1 MSEDSPETQPA
12 KPRLGERVAAVSRKG
27 REELTRKGGIPD
39 QAHGLFR
46 QWFRKVWA
54 ARGGG
59 LYAVG
64 FAVAFLYFEINDI
77 LFDDIPKLTTIN
89 VMSADLIGFIIEFII
104 DTFINMGLAFAW
116 PVWVIQW
123 QPPYG
128 LALLVAAFILFP
140 KFVKAPLEHWLF
152 EGKEPP
158 PPEKREK
165 TKREKKKPR
174 AKDE

>member
-1 MSEDSPETQPA
+1 MSEETPETPPA
-12 KPRLGERVAAVSRKG
+12 RKRIGEHVAAVSRRG

-46 QWFRKVWA
+46 QWFRQVWE

-77 LFDDIPKLTTIN
+77 LFDDIPKLATIN
-89 VMSADLIGFIIEFII
+89 IISADLIGFIIEFII
-104 DTFINMGLAFAW
+104 DTLINMALAFAW

-128 LALLVAAFILFP
+128 LGFLIAAFILFP
-140 KFVKAPLEHWLF
+140 RFVKQPMEHWLF

-158 PPEKREK
+158 PPK
-165 TKREKKKPR
+165 TREKKKKQS
-174 AKDE
+174 AKGDQG